1 MWRSLCLLMMLHIYI
16 YIHTLIFHV
25 ATLICLSILG
35 YACWSWQMS
44 RLSACHHLILS
55 IRCVQSLRQ
64 VNDSS
69 RMWVD
74 WKNRRTSWGRGFEIR
89 SKSYYLPVFLK
100 CYFYIPGGCL
110 EFLNYQQY
118 QTQSHQHVVHPSWLH
133 ASWLRSATWWQTSVH
148 SLNWIFPHPKYTPC
162 TGKHI
167 YRICKST
174 LHESNPPKG
183 KHVFFPSRTV
193 FFWNIMGWGCFT
205 CTSAV
210 ATRRLDRLERLER
223 LDMPAVKP
231 NKDPPGGGNHGWS
244 TYPRVYINCWW
255 NP

>member
-1 MWRSLCLLMMLHIYI
+1 MHVGTGKCLVSPPAIISSSPSGAFKVCDKSTTAAGCGLTEKIGEPVEAGDLKSDPNPTIYQ
-16 YIHTLIFHV
+16 F
-25 ATLICLSILG
+25 
-35 YACWSWQMS
+35 
-44 RLSACHHLILS
+44 
-55 IRCVQSLRQ
+55 
-64 VNDSS
+64 
-69 RMWVD
+69 
-74 WKNRRTSWGRGFEIR
+74 
-89 SKSYYLPVFLK
+89 FLK

-193 FFWNIMGWGCFT
+193 FFE
-205 CTSAV
+205 TSWAGV
-210 ATRRLDRLERLER
+210 VS
-223 LDMPAVKP
+223 PA
-231 NKDPPGGGNHGWS
+231 HLL
-244 TYPRVYINCWW
+244 
-255 NP
+255 